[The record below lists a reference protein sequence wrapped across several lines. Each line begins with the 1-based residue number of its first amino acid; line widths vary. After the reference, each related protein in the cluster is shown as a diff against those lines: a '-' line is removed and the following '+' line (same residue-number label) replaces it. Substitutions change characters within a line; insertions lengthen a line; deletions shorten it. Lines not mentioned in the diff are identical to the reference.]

1 MQYFIGISPPKSFSS
16 DVSRFRKKWLNNQID
31 EAVEPHITLKAQ
43 GGLTPDESW
52 IKDVQKAC
60 QKIES
65 FEVIIGET
73 AFFGEDVLYLQVD
86 SPELK
91 KLHERLVAAIN
102 PSDEMI
108 EQYFELDQFVPHLTL
123 AKTSYG
129 LSVQKLKEMAHL
141 ASEELGICRFEL
153 ESIRIYQE
161 NVDGRYRKYIDIPLG
176 LHKS

>member
-1 MQYFIGISPPKSFSS
+1 M
-16 DVSRFRKKWLNNQID
+16 
-31 EAVEPHITLKAQ
+31 
-43 GGLTPDESW
+43 
-52 IKDVQKAC
+52 QKAC
-60 QKIES
+60 QKIEP

-73 AFFGEDVLYLQVD
+73 AFFGEDVLYLQID

-108 EQYFELDQFVPHLTL
+108 AQYFELDQFVPHLTL

-129 LSVQKLKEMAHL
+129 LSAQQLKEMAQL

-161 NVDGRYRKYIDIPLG
+161 NGNGRYRKYIDIPLG